1 MTCTVT
7 DDNAVDRVL
16 MPTWSENN
24 GQDDLIW
31 YTANRTGN
39 TYTIEVDMMNHNYDT
54 VRLILIYMLTMMR
67 VNIVN
72 LNWIQK
78 LKKIKHLL

>member
-1 MTCTVT
+1 EKNEAPVISNAKITNVSRSGYTVTCTVT

-39 TYTIEVDMMNHNYDT
+39 TYTIEVKTSNHKNDSG
-54 VRLILIYMLTMMR
+54 
-67 VNIVN
+67 
-72 LNWIQK
+72 
-78 LKKIKHLL
+78 